1 MKKNIS
7 LPICTMANRI
17 GEKLWS
23 RGHATP
29 SQVLY
34 GLEYQRKNGG
44 KLGEIMIKLGYISLK
59 QLQDV
64 IED

>member
-1 MKKNIS
+1 
-7 LPICTMANRI
+7 MANRI

-34 GLEYQRKNGG
+34 SLEYQRKNGG
-44 KLGEIMIKLGYISLK
+44 RLGEIMIKLGYISCK

-64 IED
+64 IDD